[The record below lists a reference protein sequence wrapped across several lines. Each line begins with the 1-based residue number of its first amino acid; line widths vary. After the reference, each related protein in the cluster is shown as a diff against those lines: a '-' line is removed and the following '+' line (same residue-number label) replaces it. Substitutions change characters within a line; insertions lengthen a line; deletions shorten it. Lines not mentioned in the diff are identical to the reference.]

1 MLDQTIKNIV
11 SLLALGFGEAGREV
25 IRDYLLS
32 NNRLNNVLPGR
43 KVHAIFGFC
52 DIRQFTDTTEC
63 LQEDVMKFTN
73 VIARIVH
80 EHTHFYGGSCNKK

>member
-1 MLDQTIKNIV
+1 MLDQTIKNV
-11 SLLALGFGEAGREV
+11 VGLLALGFGEAGREV
-25 IRDYLLS
+25 IRTNLL
-32 NNRLNNVLPGR
+32 NNRKLNDVLPGR

-52 DIRQFTDTTEC
+52 DIRKFTDVTEC

-73 VIARIVH
+73 NIARIVH

>member
-1 MLDQTIKNIV
+1 MLDKTIRTIV
-11 SLLALGFGEAGREV
+11 GLLALGFGEAGREV
-25 IRDYLLS
+25 IR
-32 NNRLNNVLPGR
+32 NNLQNNEKLDGVTPGR

-63 LQEDVMKFTN
+63 LQEEVMKFTN
-73 VIARIVH
+73 HIARIVH